1 MMLFKFAFRNVFR
14 QKRRTLLTILTMF
27 GGFTLAALAI
37 GLADGTYAYVIN
49 MFTRNQL
56 GHIQIHCESY
66 LDRPSLYKT
75 VDHYKTI
82 GEAVGRISGVEAWA
96 PRLYSAGLVSV
107 GDKSSTARIIGIDP
121 VRENT
126 ATRFDKKIVEGRSL
140 SGPAAREVVIGRGLA
155 KVLKARVADEVVVVS
170 QAADGS
176 IANDIYN
183 IVGIAAAG
191 DDMSDRTAFYL
202 HLDDAREL
210 FVLEE
215 RVHEIIVIINNIDY
229 VYKITGDIR
238 EKLADS
244 TLTVQPWQEFA
255 RTFYQAMQVDLQA
268 NLIMLLII
276 NLIVA
281 VGVLNTVLMTVLER
295 TREYGVL
302 KAMGTRPLM
311 IFQLVVVEVAVMIV
325 ISLIIGFILS
335 LIINYLLATTGIPMP
350 FKFSYGGVE
359 FTRWYSEVNARSLYI
374 PGITVAV
381 VALLVSIFP
390 ASRAAHVAP
399 ADAMRTN

>member
-1 MMLFKFAFRNVFR
+1 MLFKFAFRNVFR

-27 GGFTLAALAI
+27 GGFTLASLAI

-56 GHIQIHCESY
+56 GHIQIHRENY

-82 GEAVGRISGVEAWA
+82 GEAVGRIRGVEAWA

-140 SGPAAREVVIGRGLA
+140 SGTAAHDVVIGRGLA
-155 KVLKARVADEVVVVS
+155 KVLQARVADEVVVVS

-191 DDMSDRTAFYL
+191 DDISDRTAFYL

-215 RVHEIIVIINNIDY
+215 SVHEIIVIINNIDY
-229 VYKITGDIR
+229 VNKITGDIR

-244 TLTVQPWQEFA
+244 NLTVQPWQEFA
-255 RTFYQAMQVDLQA
+255 RSFYQAMQVDLQG

-311 IFQLVVVEVAVMIV
+311 IFRLVVVEVAVMII

-335 LIINYLLATTGIPMP
+335 LIVNYLLSTTGIPMP

-390 ASRAAHVAP
+390 ASRAARIAP
-399 ADAMRTN
+399 AKAMRTN

>member
-1 MMLFKFAFRNVFR
+1 M
-14 QKRRTLLTILTMF
+14 TILTMF

-56 GHIQIHCESY
+56 GHIQIHRESY

-75 VDHYKTI
+75 VDHYKTV
-82 GEAVGRISGVEAWA
+82 GEAVGRISGVEARA
-96 PRLYSAGLVSV
+96 PRLYSAGLVSLE
-107 GDKSSTARIIGIDP
+107 DKSSTARIIGIDP

-140 SGPAAREVVIGRGLA
+140 SGPAAHEVVIGRGLA

-210 FVLEE
+210 LVLEE

-244 TLTVQPWQEFA
+244 ALTVQPWQEFA
-255 RTFYQAMQVDLQA
+255 RSFYQAMQVDLQA

-311 IFQLVVVEVAVMIV
+311 IFRLVVVEVAVMIV

-390 ASRAAHVAP
+390 ATRAARIAP